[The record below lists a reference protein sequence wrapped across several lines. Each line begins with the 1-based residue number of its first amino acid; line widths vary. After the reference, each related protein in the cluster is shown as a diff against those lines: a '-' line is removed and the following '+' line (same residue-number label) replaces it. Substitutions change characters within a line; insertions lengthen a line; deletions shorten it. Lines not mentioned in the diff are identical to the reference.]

1 MKELNEMPTFDE
13 ETKCHFFDVKCGFLI
28 SEEDLKHSLDDLD
41 EGDSL
46 ASRPYEY
53 TLTCTNCLLAK
64 ILDSFKKAF
73 SL

>member
-1 MKELNEMPTFDE
+1 MPTFDE
-13 ETKCHFFDVKCGFLI
+13 ETKCHFFPDIECGFLI
-28 SEEDLKHSLDDLD
+28 SEEGLMNSLDDLD

-64 ILDSFKKAF
+64 ILDSVKKAF
-73 SL
+73 SS